1 MLIPNNFEEYLEDIY
16 GVNWKTPIKNI
27 TGLNTA
33 LQQLNFKHVF
43 VKDKFKMIL
52 FLLNFKYYISLIFNP
67 ILIESIS
74 KPEFLILQVS
84 LII

>member
-1 MLIPNNFEEYLEDIY
+1 MKLKKHNFSGLNVLIPNNFEEYLEDIY
-16 GVNWKTPIKNI
+16 GVNWKTQLKNI

-52 FLLNFKYYISLIFNP
+52 FY
-67 ILIESIS
+67 
-74 KPEFLILQVS
+74 LILN
-84 LII
+84 IIFH